1 MDSIYGKQTAI
12 YDLTRK
18 YYLHGRDMLLKEIER
33 ESDGRV
39 LEVGCGTARNLL
51 VLHHRCPTFEL
62 YGLDASRVMLEVG
75 ERKLARRGYPENLR
89 LVHGLAEDV
98 SPALFGAREP
108 FDTVFFSFS
117 LSMIPDWE
125 AGLKAALASLKPG
138 GRLYVVDFGDL
149 SGLPVPLR
157 LGLAWWLDRFHVH
170 HRPEAI
176 RFLQQQAEEGRG
188 TFDLQIFAGNYSY
201 RVKFT
206 KA

>member
-1 MDSIYGKQTAI
+1 MDRIYRKQTAI

-18 YYLHGRDMLLKEIER
+18 YYLHGRDVLLEEIER
-33 ESDGRV
+33 ESTGRV
-39 LEVGCGTARNLL
+39 LEVGCGTARNLI
-51 VLHHRCPTFEL
+51 VLHCRCPAFEL

-75 ERKLARRGYPENLR
+75 ERKLARRGNPQNLR
-89 LVHGLAEDV
+89 LVHGLAENA
-98 SPALFGAREP
+98 SPALFGVCEP

-125 AGLKAALASLKPG
+125 AGLIAALASLKPG

-149 SGLPVPLR
+149 SGLPAPLR
-157 LGLAWWLDRFHVH
+157 RGLAWWLDRFHVH

-176 RFLQQQAEEGRG
+176 RFLQRQAEEGRG
-188 TFDLQIFAGNYSY
+188 AFDLRTFAGSYSY